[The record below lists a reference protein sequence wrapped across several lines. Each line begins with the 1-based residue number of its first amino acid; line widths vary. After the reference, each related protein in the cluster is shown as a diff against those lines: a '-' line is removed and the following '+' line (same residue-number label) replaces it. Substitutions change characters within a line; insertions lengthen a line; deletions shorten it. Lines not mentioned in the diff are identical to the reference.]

1 MEIKTALPSALLPET
16 GCFAP
21 LLQAIDERLPRQER
35 LLLAI
40 DGGSASGK
48 TTLAALLAQRYG
60 CPVFHMDDFFLR
72 PEQRTPQRLAEPGG
86 NVDRERFFSEVL
98 QPLRQGGPAAY
109 RRYDCQTGQ
118 LLPPVLRQAGQLNVI
133 EGAYSMHPALAA
145 LYDLSVFLAVS
156 PETQRRRIL
165 QREPAFKQQLFFQQW
180 IPMENRYFQAFS
192 IPERCDLRIE
202 IG

>member
-1 MEIKTALPSALLPET
+1 MELNPVSPIPME
-16 GCFAP
+16 

-98 QPLRQGGPAAY
+98 QPLRQGGPASY

-133 EGAYSMHPALAA
+133 EGAYSMHPELSA

-165 QREPAFKQQLFFQQW
+165 QREPAFKQQLFFQKW

>member
-1 MEIKTALPSALLPET
+1 MELKPVSPIPME
-16 GCFAP
+16 
-21 LLQAIDERLPRQER
+21 LLQAIDERLPRQAR

-98 QPLRQGGPAAY
+98 QPLRQGGPASY

-133 EGAYSMHPALAA
+133 EGAYSMHPELSA

-156 PETQRRRIL
+156 LETQHRRIL
-165 QREPAFKQQLFFQQW
+165 QREPAFKQQLFFQKW

>member
-1 MEIKTALPSALLPET
+1 MELNPVSPIPME
-16 GCFAP
+16 

-98 QPLRQGGPAAY
+98 QPLRQGGPASY

-133 EGAYSMHPALAA
+133 EGAYSMHPELSA

-165 QREPAFKQQLFFQQW
+165 QREPAFKQQLFFQKW

-192 IPERCDLRIE
+192 IPERCDLRIK

>member
-1 MEIKTALPSALLPET
+1 MELNPVSPIPME
-16 GCFAP
+16 

-98 QPLRQGGPAAY
+98 QPLRQGGPASY

-133 EGAYSMHPALAA
+133 EGAYSMHPELSA
-145 LYDLSVFLAVS
+145 LYDLSVFMAVS
-156 PETQRRRIL
+156 PETQHRRIL
-165 QREPAFKQQLFFQQW
+165 QREPAFKQQLFFQKW

>member
-1 MEIKTALPSALLPET
+1 MELNPVSPIPME
-16 GCFAP
+16 

-98 QPLRQGGPAAY
+98 QPLRQGGPASY

-133 EGAYSMHPALAA
+133 EGAYSMHPELSA

-165 QREPAFKQQLFFQQW
+165 QREPAFKQQLFFRQW
-180 IPMENRYFQAFS
+180 IPMENRYFQTFS
-192 IPERCDLRIE
+192 IPKRCDLRIE

>member
-1 MEIKTALPSALLPET
+1 MELKPVSPIPME
-16 GCFAP
+16 

-48 TTLAALLAQRYG
+48 TTLAALLGQRYG

-98 QPLRQGGPAAY
+98 QPLRQGGPASY

-133 EGAYSMHPALAA
+133 EGAYSMHPELSA

-156 PETQRRRIL
+156 PETQHRRIL
-165 QREPAFKQQLFFQQW
+165 QREPAFKQQLFFQKW

>member
-1 MEIKTALPSALLPET
+1 MELKPVSPIPME
-16 GCFAP
+16 

-48 TTLAALLAQRYG
+48 TTLAALLGQRYG

-98 QPLRQGGPAAY
+98 QPLRQGGPASY
-109 RRYDCQTGQ
+109 RRYDCRTGQ

-133 EGAYSMHPALAA
+133 EGAYSMHPELSA

-165 QREPAFKQQLFFQQW
+165 QREPAFKQQLFFQKW

>member
-1 MEIKTALPSALLPET
+1 MELNPVSPIPME
-16 GCFAP
+16 

-98 QPLRQGGPAAY
+98 QPLRQGGPASY

-133 EGAYSMHPALAA
+133 DGAYSMHPELSA

-156 PETQRRRIL
+156 PETQHRRIL
-165 QREPAFKQQLFFQQW
+165 QREPAFKQQLFFRQW
-180 IPMENRYFQAFS
+180 IPMENRYFQTFS

>member
-1 MEIKTALPSALLPET
+1 MELKPVSPIPME
-16 GCFAP
+16 

-98 QPLRQGGPAAY
+98 QPLRQGGPASY
-109 RRYDCQTGQ
+109 RRYDCRTGQ

-133 EGAYSMHPALAA
+133 EGAYSMHPELSA

-165 QREPAFKQQLFFQQW
+165 QREPAFKQQLFFRQW
-180 IPMENRYFQAFS
+180 IPMENRYFQTFS

>member
-1 MEIKTALPSALLPET
+1 MELKPVSPIPME
-16 GCFAP
+16 
-21 LLQAIDERLPRQER
+21 LLQAIDERLPRQAR

-98 QPLRQGGPAAY
+98 QPLRQGGPASY
-109 RRYDCQTGQ
+109 RRYDCRTGQ
-118 LLPPVLRQAGQLNVI
+118 LLPPVRRQAGQLNVI
-133 EGAYSMHPALAA
+133 EGAYSMHPELSA

-165 QREPAFKQQLFFQQW
+165 QREPAFKQQLFFQKW

-192 IPERCDLRIE
+192 IPERCDLRIK

>member
-1 MEIKTALPSALLPET
+1 MELKPVSPIPME
-16 GCFAP
+16 

-48 TTLAALLAQRYG
+48 TTLAALLAQRHG

-98 QPLRQGGPAAY
+98 QPLRQGGPASY

-133 EGAYSMHPALAA
+133 EGAYSMHPELSA

-165 QREPAFKQQLFFQQW
+165 QREPAFKQQLFFQKW

>member
-1 MEIKTALPSALLPET
+1 MELNPVSPIPME
-16 GCFAP
+16 

-98 QPLRQGGPAAY
+98 QPLRQGRPLTY

-133 EGAYSMHPALAA
+133 EGAYSMHPELSA

-165 QREPAFKQQLFFQQW
+165 QREPAFKQQLFFQKW

>member
-1 MEIKTALPSALLPET
+1 MELKPVSPIPME
-16 GCFAP
+16 

-86 NVDRERFFSEVL
+86 NVDRERFFSEIL
-98 QPLRQGGPAAY
+98 QPLRQGRPLTY

-133 EGAYSMHPALAA
+133 EGAYSMHPELSA

-165 QREPAFKQQLFFQQW
+165 QREPAFKQQLFFRQW

>member
-1 MEIKTALPSALLPET
+1 MELKPVSPIPME
-16 GCFAP
+16 

-98 QPLRQGGPAAY
+98 QPLRQGGPASY

-133 EGAYSMHPALAA
+133 EGAYSMHPELSA

-165 QREPAFKQQLFFQQW
+165 QREPAFKQQLFFQKW
-180 IPMENRYFQAFS
+180 IPMENRYFQTFS

>member
-1 MEIKTALPSALLPET
+1 MELNPVSPIPME
-16 GCFAP
+16 

-98 QPLRQGGPAAY
+98 QPLRQGGPASY

-118 LLPPVLRQAGQLNVI
+118 LLPPVLRQVGQLNVI
-133 EGAYSMHPALAA
+133 EGAYSMHPELSA

-156 PETQRRRIL
+156 PETQHRRIL
-165 QREPAFKQQLFFQQW
+165 QREPAFKQQLFFRQW
-180 IPMENRYFQAFS
+180 IPMENRYFQTFS

>member
-1 MEIKTALPSALLPET
+1 MELNPVSPIPME
-16 GCFAP
+16 

-48 TTLAALLAQRYG
+48 TTLAALLGQRYG

-98 QPLRQGGPAAY
+98 QPLRQGGPASY

-133 EGAYSMHPALAA
+133 EGAYSMHPELSA

-156 PETQRRRIL
+156 PETQHRRIL
-165 QREPAFKQQLFFQQW
+165 QREPAFKQQLFFQKW

>member
-1 MEIKTALPSALLPET
+1 MELKPVSPIPME
-16 GCFAP
+16 

-72 PEQRTPQRLAEPGG
+72 SEQRTPQRLAEPGG

-98 QPLRQGGPAAY
+98 QPLRQGGPASY
-109 RRYDCQTGQ
+109 RRYDCRTGQ

-133 EGAYSMHPALAA
+133 EGAYSMHPELSA

-165 QREPAFKQQLFFQQW
+165 QREPAFKQQLFFQKW

>member
-1 MEIKTALPSALLPET
+1 MELKPVSPIPME
-16 GCFAP
+16 

-98 QPLRQGGPAAY
+98 QPLRQGGPASY
-109 RRYDCQTGQ
+109 RRYDCRTGQ

-133 EGAYSMHPALAA
+133 EGAYSMHPELSA

-156 PETQRRRIL
+156 PEMQHRRIL
-165 QREPAFKQQLFFQQW
+165 QREPAFKQQLFFRQW
-180 IPMENRYFQAFS
+180 IPMENRYFQTFS

>member
-1 MEIKTALPSALLPET
+1 MELNPVSPIPME
-16 GCFAP
+16 

-98 QPLRQGGPAAY
+98 QPLRQGGPASY

-133 EGAYSMHPALAA
+133 EGAYSMHPELSA

-165 QREPAFKQQLFFQQW
+165 QREPAFKQQLFFQKW

-192 IPERCDLRIE
+192 IPERCDLCIE

>member
-1 MEIKTALPSALLPET
+1 MELKPVSPIPME
-16 GCFAP
+16 
-21 LLQAIDERLPRQER
+21 LLQAIDERLPRQAH

-98 QPLRQGGPAAY
+98 QPLRQGGPASY
-109 RRYDCQTGQ
+109 RRYNCQTGQ

-133 EGAYSMHPALAA
+133 EGAYSMHPELSA

-156 PETQRRRIL
+156 PEMQHRRIL
-165 QREPAFKQQLFFQQW
+165 QREPAFKQQLFFRQW
-180 IPMENRYFQAFS
+180 IPMENRYFQTFS

>member
-1 MEIKTALPSALLPET
+1 MELKPVSPIPME
-16 GCFAP
+16 

-98 QPLRQGGPAAY
+98 QPLRQGGPASY
-109 RRYDCQTGQ
+109 RRYDCRTGQ

-133 EGAYSMHPALAA
+133 EGAYSMHPELSA

-165 QREPAFKQQLFFQQW
+165 QREPAFKQQLFFQKW

>member
-1 MEIKTALPSALLPET
+1 MELKPVSPIPME
-16 GCFAP
+16 
-21 LLQAIDERLPRQER
+21 LLQAIDERLPRQAH

-72 PEQRTPQRLAEPGG
+72 PEQRTPQWLAEPGG

-98 QPLRQGGPAAY
+98 QPLRQGGPASY
-109 RRYDCQTGQ
+109 RRYDCRTGQ

-133 EGAYSMHPALAA
+133 EGAYSMHPELSA

-156 PETQRRRIL
+156 PEMQRRRIL

-180 IPMENRYFQAFS
+180 IPMENRYFQTFS

>member
-1 MEIKTALPSALLPET
+1 MELKPVSPIPME
-16 GCFAP
+16 
-21 LLQAIDERLPRQER
+21 LLQAIDERLPRQAR

-98 QPLRQGGPAAY
+98 QPLRQGGPASY

-133 EGAYSMHPALAA
+133 EGAYSMHPELSA

-165 QREPAFKQQLFFQQW
+165 QREPAFKQQLFFQKW

>member
-1 MEIKTALPSALLPET
+1 MELNPVSPIPME
-16 GCFAP
+16 
-21 LLQAIDERLPRQER
+21 LLQAIDEKLPQLER

-98 QPLRQGGPAAY
+98 QPLRQGGPASY
-109 RRYDCQTGQ
+109 RRYDCRTGQ

-133 EGAYSMHPALAA
+133 EGAYSMHPELSA

-156 PETQRRRIL
+156 PEMQHRRIL
-165 QREPAFKQQLFFQQW
+165 QREPAFKQQLFFRQW
-180 IPMENRYFQAFS
+180 IPMENRYFQTFS

>member
-1 MEIKTALPSALLPET
+1 MELKPVSPIPME
-16 GCFAP
+16 
-21 LLQAIDERLPRQER
+21 LLQAIDERLPRQAH

-86 NVDRERFFSEVL
+86 NVDWERFFSEVL
-98 QPLRQGGPAAY
+98 QPLRQGGPASY

-118 LLPPVLRQAGQLNVI
+118 FLPPVLRQARQLNVI
-133 EGAYSMHPALAA
+133 EGAYSMHPELSA

-165 QREPAFKQQLFFQQW
+165 QREPAFKQQLFFQKW

>member
-1 MEIKTALPSALLPET
+1 MELKPVSPIPME
-16 GCFAP
+16 

-98 QPLRQGGPAAY
+98 QPLRQGGPASY

-133 EGAYSMHPALAA
+133 EGAYSMHPELSA

>member
-1 MEIKTALPSALLPET
+1 MELKPVSPIPME
-16 GCFAP
+16 
-21 LLQAIDERLPRQER
+21 LLQAIDERLPRLER

-98 QPLRQGGPAAY
+98 QPLRQGGPASY

-133 EGAYSMHPALAA
+133 EGAYSMHPELSA

-165 QREPAFKQQLFFQQW
+165 QREPAFKQQLFFQKW

-192 IPERCDLRIE
+192 IPERCDLCIE

>member
-1 MEIKTALPSALLPET
+1 MELKPVSPIPME
-16 GCFAP
+16 
-21 LLQAIDERLPRQER
+21 LLQAIDERLPRQAH

-98 QPLRQGGPAAY
+98 QPLRQGRPASY

-133 EGAYSMHPALAA
+133 EGAYSMHPELSA

-156 PETQRRRIL
+156 PEMQHRRIL

>member
-1 MEIKTALPSALLPET
+1 MELKPVSPIPME
-16 GCFAP
+16 
-21 LLQAIDERLPRQER
+21 LLQAIDEKLPQLER

-98 QPLRQGGPAAY
+98 QPLRQGGPASY

-133 EGAYSMHPALAA
+133 EGAYSMHPELSA

-165 QREPAFKQQLFFQQW
+165 QREPSFKQQLFFRQW
-180 IPMENRYFQAFS
+180 IPMENRYFQTFS

>member
-1 MEIKTALPSALLPET
+1 MELNPVSPIPME
-16 GCFAP
+16 

-98 QPLRQGGPAAY
+98 QPLRQGGPASY

-133 EGAYSMHPALAA
+133 EGAYSMHPELSA

-156 PETQRRRIL
+156 PETQHRRIL
-165 QREPAFKQQLFFQQW
+165 QREPAFKQQLFFQKW

>member
-1 MEIKTALPSALLPET
+1 MELNPVSPIPME
-16 GCFAP
+16 
-21 LLQAIDERLPRQER
+21 LLQAIDEKLPQLER

-98 QPLRQGGPAAY
+98 LPLRQGRPLTY

-133 EGAYSMHPALAA
+133 EGAYSMHPELSA

-165 QREPAFKQQLFFQQW
+165 QREPAFKQQLFFQKW

>member
-1 MEIKTALPSALLPET
+1 MELNPVSPIPME
-16 GCFAP
+16 

-98 QPLRQGGPAAY
+98 QPLRQ
-109 RRYDCQTGQ
+109 
-118 LLPPVLRQAGQLNVI
+118 AGQLNVI
-133 EGAYSMHPALAA
+133 EGAYSMHPELSA
-145 LYDLSVFLAVS
+145 LYDLSVFMAVS
-156 PETQRRRIL
+156 PETQHRRIL
-165 QREPAFKQQLFFQQW
+165 QREPAFKQQLFFQKW

>member
-1 MEIKTALPSALLPET
+1 MELKPVSPIPME
-16 GCFAP
+16 

-86 NVDRERFFSEVL
+86 ECGLGALF
-98 QPLRQGGPAAY
+98 LRGPAAAAPG
-109 RRYDCQTGQ
+109 QT
-118 LLPPVLRQAGQLNVI
+118 L
-133 EGAYSMHPALAA
+133 
-145 LYDLSVFLAVS
+145 DLSPV
-156 PETQRRRIL
+156 
-165 QREPAFKQQLFFQQW
+165 
-180 IPMENRYFQAFS
+180 
-192 IPERCDLRIE
+192 
-202 IG
+202 

>member
-1 MEIKTALPSALLPET
+1 MELKPVSPIPME
-16 GCFAP
+16 
-21 LLQAIDERLPRQER
+21 LLQAIDEKLPQLER

-98 QPLRQGGPAAY
+98 QPLRQGGPASY

-133 EGAYSMHPALAA
+133 EGAYSMHPELSA

-156 PETQRRRIL
+156 LETQRRRIL
-165 QREPAFKQQLFFQQW
+165 QREPAFKQQLFFRQW
-180 IPMENRYFQAFS
+180 IPMENRYFQTFS

>member
-1 MEIKTALPSALLPET
+1 MELKPVSPIPME
-16 GCFAP
+16 
-21 LLQAIDERLPRQER
+21 LLQAIDEKLPQLER

-98 QPLRQGGPAAY
+98 QPLRQGGPASY

-133 EGAYSMHPALAA
+133 EGAYSMHPELSA

-165 QREPAFKQQLFFQQW
+165 QREPAFKQQLFFQKW

>member
-1 MEIKTALPSALLPET
+1 MELKPVSPIPME
-16 GCFAP
+16 
-21 LLQAIDERLPRQER
+21 LLQAIDERLPRQAH

-98 QPLRQGGPAAY
+98 QPLRQGGPASY
-109 RRYDCQTGQ
+109 RRYDCRTGQ

-133 EGAYSMHPALAA
+133 EGAYSMHPELSA

-156 PETQRRRIL
+156 PEMQHRRIL
-165 QREPAFKQQLFFQQW
+165 QREPAFKQQLFFRQW
-180 IPMENRYFQAFS
+180 IPMENRYFQTFS

>member
-1 MEIKTALPSALLPET
+1 MELNPVSPIPME
-16 GCFAP
+16 

-98 QPLRQGGPAAY
+98 QPLRQGGPASY
-109 RRYDCQTGQ
+109 RRYDCRTGQ

-133 EGAYSMHPALAA
+133 EGAYSMHPELSA

-165 QREPAFKQQLFFQQW
+165 QREPAFKQQLFFKKW

-192 IPERCDLRIE
+192 IPERLRCFAQR
-202 IG
+202 

>member
-1 MEIKTALPSALLPET
+1 MELKPVSPIPME
-16 GCFAP
+16 
-21 LLQAIDERLPRQER
+21 LLQAIDEKLPQLER

-48 TTLAALLAQRYG
+48 TTLAALLGQRYG

-98 QPLRQGGPAAY
+98 QPLRQGGPASY
-109 RRYDCQTGQ
+109 RRYDCRTGQ

-133 EGAYSMHPALAA
+133 EGAYSMHPELSA

-165 QREPAFKQQLFFQQW
+165 QREPAFKQQLFFQKW

>member
-1 MEIKTALPSALLPET
+1 MELKPVSPIPME
-16 GCFAP
+16 

-72 PEQRTPQRLAEPGG
+72 PEQHTPQRLAEPGG

-98 QPLRQGGPAAY
+98 QPLRQGGPASY

-133 EGAYSMHPALAA
+133 EGAYSMHPELSA

-156 PETQRRRIL
+156 PETQHRRIL
-165 QREPAFKQQLFFQQW
+165 QREPAFKQQLFFRQW